1 MEKLFK
7 HPKKIIGK
15 MSKIS
20 LLVRRSHDID
30 KTKQLRLN
38 KTFHRELGYVSF
50 GRPTPLGNVKSQHV
64 SVHTLTCQSRQ
75 PNPYAVICRNHR
87 GSQVFTHLNCQSGAL
102 VIIAWACQNQGSEQI
117 QKGHVVIKKTTSF
130 SYHFPFLVRHA
141 HKSDK
146 NKI

>member
-20 LLVRRSHDID
+20 LLVRRNHDID

-64 SVHTLTCQSRQ
+64 SVHTLHLPKSTTE
-75 PNPYAVICRNHR
+75 NPYAVICRNHR
-87 GSQVFTHLNCQSGAL
+87 GS
-102 VIIAWACQNQGSEQI
+102 
-117 QKGHVVIKKTTSF
+117 
-130 SYHFPFLVRHA
+130 
-141 HKSDK
+141 
-146 NKI
+146 